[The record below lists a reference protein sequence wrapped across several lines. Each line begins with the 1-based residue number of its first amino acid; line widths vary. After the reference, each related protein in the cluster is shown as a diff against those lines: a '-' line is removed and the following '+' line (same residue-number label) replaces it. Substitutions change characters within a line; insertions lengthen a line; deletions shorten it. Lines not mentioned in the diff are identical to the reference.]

1 MISNITPHKGSQGV
15 SQRLKGFDLMHK
27 LYAMA
32 LEMHTA
38 TPKRLRKAP
47 ASVGNLN
54 ALTRS
59 MDRTTYA
66 KWFAEAKA
74 LGYHKGLNMADDGVK
89 HGKVRG
95 GFHENARSTGSVS
108 SNAYCRRVK

>member
-1 MISNITPHKGSQGV
+1 MTNVITSQSL
-15 SQRLKGFDLMHK
+15 SQRLKGFDLMRT

-32 LEMHTA
+32 LEIHTA
-38 TPKRLRKAP
+38 TPKRLRNAP
-47 ASVGNLN
+47 ASIGNLN

-59 MDRTTYA
+59 MPKREYA
-66 KWFAEAKA
+66 EWFAKA
-74 LGYHKGLNMADDGVK
+74 LGYHKGLNMADDGVI

-95 GFHENARSTGSVS
+95 GFHENAKSTGSVS